1 MISIIKKILKLLTK
15 SEHKRLYIVF
25 VAMTISGLIEVLGV
39 VSILPFL
46 SLITNPDLIDD
57 NPIFNWLYITLNFQS
72 VNNFLIFIG
81 AIVLFV
87 LILSNVLVFLTRW
100 SLSRFSWRRNYTI
113 SRRLLNNYLHK
124 PYTFFINQNSSILGK
139 NILAEVHTAVGG
151 VIVPLLE
158 IFSRGIV
165 ALFIFVTL
173 ITIDPLLAL
182 SLIIAL
188 GGAYIFIYKM
198 VKQKIYDIGKR
209 RYQTNAERY
218 KAIDEAF
225 GDIKLIKIMGR
236 EKFFLDSYS
245 KPSAEYSNHVATNQ
259 IIEYIPRYVMEI
271 IAFGGIIIVIIYL
284 LATGKGFQEFLPLIG
299 LYVFATYRLM
309 PSLQLIFTGVTN
321 IRFNIHALNTLYED
335 MSSLEDESNVSST
348 DIMKIR
354 PLPLKKEL
362 KLENI
367 TFSYPGVNKP
377 VLDNITLKIKF
388 NTSIAFVGTT
398 GAGKTTIANIILG
411 LLRPDIGKILVDD
424 VEITD
429 KNLPSW
435 QKIIGYIP
443 QDIYLLD
450 DTVTRNIAYGT
461 PDNEINMGAV
471 ERSAKIANI
480 HDFIVNEMPKKY
492 QTVIGERGVRLSGG
506 QKQRI
511 GIARA
516 LYHNPG
522 VLVLDEATSALDG
535 ATEKEVFQ
543 AIENIAKTKTL
554 IIIAHRLTTIESCD
568 VIYVIEN
575 GKIAGIGNYEE
586 LINSNE
592 IFRKI
597 AKSHLKDIK
606 R

>member
-209 RYQTNAERY
+209 R
-218 KAIDEAF
+218 
-225 GDIKLIKIMGR
+225 
-236 EKFFLDSYS
+236 
-245 KPSAEYSNHVATNQ
+245 
-259 IIEYIPRYVMEI
+259 
-271 IAFGGIIIVIIYL
+271 
-284 LATGKGFQEFLPLIG
+284 
-299 LYVFATYRLM
+299 
-309 PSLQLIFTGVTN
+309 
-321 IRFNIHALNTLYED
+321 
-335 MSSLEDESNVSST
+335 
-348 DIMKIR
+348 
-354 PLPLKKEL
+354 
-362 KLENI
+362 
-367 TFSYPGVNKP
+367 
-377 VLDNITLKIKF
+377 
-388 NTSIAFVGTT
+388 
-398 GAGKTTIANIILG
+398 
-411 LLRPDIGKILVDD
+411 
-424 VEITD
+424 
-429 KNLPSW
+429 
-435 QKIIGYIP
+435 
-443 QDIYLLD
+443 
-450 DTVTRNIAYGT
+450 
-461 PDNEINMGAV
+461 
-471 ERSAKIANI
+471 
-480 HDFIVNEMPKKY
+480 
-492 QTVIGERGVRLSGG
+492 
-506 QKQRI
+506 
-511 GIARA
+511 
-516 LYHNPG
+516 
-522 VLVLDEATSALDG
+522 
-535 ATEKEVFQ
+535 
-543 AIENIAKTKTL
+543 
-554 IIIAHRLTTIESCD
+554 
-568 VIYVIEN
+568 
-575 GKIAGIGNYEE
+575 
-586 LINSNE
+586 
-592 IFRKI
+592 
-597 AKSHLKDIK
+597 
-606 R
+606 